1 MVQRDMSGA
10 TEMTREQMIAM
21 KEGLEA
27 QIRAMGQP
35 EDPKACLAGKFT
47 QAAGYK
53 GDVEEE
59 PRKLETGQMYEVVAN
74 FVAVRK
80 LPSLEAPFVRRLKKG
95 AKVEMFEW
103 DKTRRW
109 RRVCIEAPVDA
120 EMKPRAPNMTEAQK
134 RWATAEPVWDSA
146 RGKWVDAAPK
156 VEVLDSDSD
165 AEDAVVRRDAWIM
178 VHHPEMGLLLQAVQP
193 GDLRETQL
201 SDPAPNEPKPVKRQ
215 QDQQLPGQAAVPATA
230 AFAVE
235 KARFDFYWGNTPNA
249 APPPLQSQPVVQ
261 SHGPQILPAAR
272 QDADFTPQVPAE
284 PALIAAVRSGDEE
297 SVRAL
302 LQTGHDPN
310 IVDALGSPAAQL
322 HGYRRLSPGALLL
335 EAAEAEPTGRFA
347 LAMEH
352 YCASRYGDKDVLL
365 HDNDDLLGFLT
376 SLADDFLAKRKVV
389 PRLVR
394 VTDDP
399 FGGERL
405 QQILEEFPHLKEE
418 LHDDVRP
425 SLEAADAGD
434 AEAALREVAANVF
447 CENPSAAVLQ
457 KLKMLGRPSPY
468 QDTDDALGVQGLRE
482 LCPEL
487 EAELR
492 PCAWRLLGRSSA
504 GHAKE
509 ALRIFRETATSDLD
523 ESAYLISLLT
533 QHLRPRR
540 KQSWVRDTGR
550 PLGDDGL
557 KKLLREFPQLQEMCE
572 SDVLAAVALT
582 DAADAEAAL
591 RQVADAEG
599 HRNPTRLLKGLL
611 NSLNAR
617 SPLLD
622 TSSSLGSEEA
632 QKLLSKFPRLRGK
645 LLPTAVRLLERADAT
660 HAEEVMDVLAASGDD
675 KRNPSAFLVSLLS
688 GSNAAWAKKTKT
700 PLGAKGLGQL
710 MARFPRLKVSFD
722 DSFLGTLKF
731 ADASDAEAVCR
742 EVAQSDT
749 ENPTK
754 YALGLLKALS
764 SKGTWQDRGERF
776 GRWRVEKLLKDSPDL
791 EEKLGPCALRLLERT
806 QADHARRC
814 LSTLKAKADTLQKP
828 RAWFTSLLR
837 RKLVKEPG
845 QVAAKRGTG
854 GKQRRGPSPVE
865 KVLDTEKT
873 WIHWIRW
880 ALDFDSKAV

>member
-35 EDPKACLAGKFT
+35 EDPKACFAGKFT

-310 IVDALGSPAAQL
+310 IVDALGETPLFEAASAANL
-322 HGYRRLSPGALLL
+322 RIVAALLL
-335 EAAEAEPTGRFA
+335 HGADSLHRS
-347 LAMEH
+347 EH
-352 YCASRYGDKDVLL
+352 GAV
-365 HDNDDLLGFLT
+365 
-376 SLADDFLAKRKVV
+376 
-389 PRLVR
+389 
-394 VTDDP
+394 
-399 FGGERL
+399 
-405 QQILEEFPHLKEE
+405 
-418 LHDDVRP
+418 
-425 SLEAADAGD
+425 AADV
-434 AEAALREVAANVF
+434 AED
-447 CENPSAAVLQ
+447 P
-457 KLKMLGRPSPY
+457 
-468 QDTDDALGVQGLRE
+468 
-482 LCPEL
+482 
-487 EAELR
+487 
-492 PCAWRLLGRSSA
+492 
-504 GHAKE
+504 
-509 ALRIFRETATSDLD
+509 AT
-523 ESAYLISLLT
+523 
-533 QHLRPRR
+533 
-540 KQSWVRDTGR
+540 
-550 PLGDDGL
+550 
-557 KKLLREFPQLQEMCE
+557 
-572 SDVLAAVALT
+572 
-582 DAADAEAAL
+582 
-591 RQVADAEG
+591 
-599 HRNPTRLLKGLL
+599 
-611 NSLNAR
+611 
-617 SPLLD
+617 
-622 TSSSLGSEEA
+622 
-632 QKLLSKFPRLRGK
+632 
-645 LLPTAVRLLERADAT
+645 RA
-660 HAEEVMDVLAASGDD
+660 
-675 KRNPSAFLVSLLS
+675 
-688 GSNAAWAKKTKT
+688 
-700 PLGAKGLGQL
+700 
-710 MARFPRLKVSFD
+710 
-722 DSFLGTLKF
+722 
-731 ADASDAEAVCR
+731 
-742 EVAQSDT
+742 
-749 ENPTK
+749 
-754 YALGLLKALS
+754 
-764 SKGTWQDRGERF
+764 
-776 GRWRVEKLLKDSPDL
+776 
-791 EEKLGPCALRLLERT
+791 
-806 QADHARRC
+806 
-814 LSTLKAKADTLQKP
+814 
-828 RAWFTSLLR
+828 LLR
-837 RKLVKEPG
+837 RWDGQDSVPKSDLVQMLGKLTEADAKSVASRLKLEVSMEESQPETPAQIDTASPGVRYRVVYKKVAVRKEPNTKSQAWR
-845 QVAAKRGTG
+845 QVPQGEIVEMFEWDDSHAWRRVRILAIREAEEG
-854 GKQRRGPSPVE
+854 GGMQEVDGWMLIESPAIG
-865 KVLDTEKT
+865 VLLQEVSEGDDSDD
-873 WIHWIRW
+873 
-880 ALDFDSKAV
+880 DFAG